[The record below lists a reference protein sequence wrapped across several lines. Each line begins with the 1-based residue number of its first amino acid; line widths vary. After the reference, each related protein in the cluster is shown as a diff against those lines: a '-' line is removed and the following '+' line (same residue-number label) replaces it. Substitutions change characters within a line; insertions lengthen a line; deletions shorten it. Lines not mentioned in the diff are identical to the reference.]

1 MYVDALMHWS
11 YDENKKN
18 DDTTVNGLIF
28 QPEFGFEMSS
38 PFVNIRLGVAP
49 DLEAIKNSLWIPST
63 SITLSWKHTF

>member
-11 YDENKKN
+11 YDETKAKN
-18 DDTTVNGLIF
+18 EDSVRGLVL

-38 PFVNIRLGVAP
+38 PFVNIRFGVSP

-63 SITLSWKHTF
+63 SVTLSWKHSF